1 MTNDSRLEPNTIL
14 APLNPPQREAVRQV
28 EGPVLVLAGPGS
40 GKTRVLTHRVA
51 YLVRACRVRPWH
63 ILAVTFTNKAA
74 REMRSRLNDLLGPDV
89 EAVTIGTFH
98 ATCARILRRHIDRL
112 GFDNRFTIYDTTDQQ
127 NLIKRALKAL
137 DLDEKRYR
145 PVAVHGAIS
154 RAKNDLITPE
164 KFTKRASSYWEEVV
178 SRVFVEYQK
187 LLATNNALD
196 FDDLL
201 MKTVE
206 LFRKEPDVLE
216 QYQNRYRYLHV
227 DEWQDTNVAQ
237 YELVRLL
244 GAKHKNVFVVG
255 DPDQSIYSWRGAD
268 YRNVRRF
275 QKDYPKAHVV
285 LLEQNYRSTQVIL
298 DAAWQVITKN
308 PGRPEKRLWTEHQ
321 GGPRITV
328 YEAYDENEEA
338 EFVAREIKRLVT
350 RGEVQPGDCAVMY
363 RTNAQSRALEEVFM
377 QRGLPYQLVG
387 AFRFYERREIKDML
401 AYLRVIHSP
410 FDSVSL
416 DRIINVPPRRIGKKT
431 LSDLHRWA
439 ERLGLP
445 AYTALQVLQAL
456 ESGEQ
461 EAESIAAPPPFAA
474 HARKQLL
481 SFLSLLDG
489 LIAAQQ
495 DLNLPELLRE
505 VARQSGY
512 ETYLRNGTAE
522 GEDRWGNVLE
532 LIGMAHDYAY
542 QDTAEALAM
551 FLEDASLV
559 SDVDELEE
567 GQTAV
572 TLLTLH
578 SAKGL
583 EFPVVFIT
591 GMEDGIFPHSRS
603 MDDPEQMQE
612 ERRLCYVGI
621 TRAKKRLYLVHAFRR
636 SLYGQADYR
645 EPSRFLGDISAEILQ
660 GAARQERR
668 PRQQELGLSGGRFR
682 KSSRAWQW
690 ESSSPGSGPPAG
702 SIPAQ
707 AQFKVGDRVR
717 HPPFGEGIVISSV
730 LQSDDEEVTVAFAG
744 QKPKR
749 LLASFARLEH
759 VVKCQ

>member
-1 MTNDSRLEPNTIL
+1 MINDSRPESNTIL

-51 YLVRACRVRPWH
+51 YLVQVCHVRPWH

-74 REMRSRLNDLLGPDV
+74 REMRTRLAELLGPDV

-98 ATCARILRRHIDRL
+98 ATCARILRRHIDQL
-112 GFDNRFTIYDTTDQQ
+112 GFDSRFTIYDTADQQ
-127 NLIKRALKAL
+127 NLIKQALRTL

-145 PVAVHGAIS
+145 PVAIHSVIS
-154 RAKNDLITPE
+154 RAKNELLTPK
-164 KFTKRASSYWEEVV
+164 KFARRPSSYWEEIVG
-178 SRVFVEYQK
+178 RVFTEYQK
-187 LLATNNALD
+187 LLQLNNALD

-201 MKTVE
+201 VKTVE
-206 LFRKEPDVLE
+206 LFQQKPEVLAL
-216 QYQNRYRYLHV
+216 YQNRYRYLHV
-227 DEWQDTNVAQ
+227 DEWQDTNMAQ

-244 GAKHKNVFVVG
+244 AAKYKNVFVVG

-268 YRNVRRF
+268 YRNVHRF
-275 QKDYPKAHVV
+275 QKDYPNAHVV

-298 DAAWQVITKN
+298 DAAWQVIAKN
-308 PGRPEKRLWTEHQ
+308 PGRPEKRLWTERQ

-328 YEAYDENEEA
+328 YEAYDEDEEA
-338 EFVAREIKRLVT
+338 EFVAREIERLIA
-350 RGEVQPGDCAVMY
+350 RGKVRPGDCAVMY
-363 RTNAQSRALEEVFM
+363 RTNAQSRALEDVFV

-387 AFRFYERREIKDML
+387 AFRFYERREVKDML

-431 LSDLHRWA
+431 LGALHRWA
-439 ERLGLP
+439 TQLGLP
-445 AYTALQVLQAL
+445 IYTALQVLQTI
-456 ESGEQ
+456 ESGE
-461 EAESIAAPPPFAA
+461 EKGNSFAAPPPFAA
-474 HARKQLL
+474 RARKQLL
-481 SFLSLLDG
+481 SFLSLLDS

-505 VARQSGY
+505 VARRSGY
-512 ETYLRNGTAE
+512 EAYLRDGTAE
-522 GEDRWGNVLE
+522 GEDRWVNVLE
-532 LIGMAHDYAY
+532 LIGKAQDYAY
-542 QDTAEALAM
+542 QDTSEALTM
-551 FLEDASLV
+551 FLEDTSLV
-559 SDVDELEE
+559 SDIDELGE

-578 SAKGL
+578 AAKGL

-591 GMEDGIFPHSRS
+591 GMDEGIFPHSRS
-603 MDDPEQMQE
+603 MENAEQMQE

-621 TRAKKRLYLVHAFRR
+621 TRAKKRLYLLHAFRR

-645 EPSRFLGDISAEILQ
+645 EPSRFLSDISAEILQ
-660 GAARQERR
+660 GAREQNP
-668 PRQQELGLSGGRFR
+668 PRQQELGLSGGHFR
-682 KSSRAWQW
+682 KSSRAWRW
-690 ESSSPGSGPPAG
+690 ETTSPS
-702 SIPAQ
+702 SIPVQ

-717 HPPFGEGIVISSV
+717 HPTFGEGIVISSV

-744 QKPKR
+744 HKPKR
-749 LLASFARLEH
+749 LLASFARLER
-759 VVKCQ
+759 VTNCQLSIEN